1 MTDERLDKVDF
12 LLFQLPDWPQQLSL
26 QRYLLFQ
33 HMMERLN
40 SSSEEIILCT
50 QQILLPLQLGLNQVL
65 LPLEHVINHVVV
77 VVVPSAVVR
86 TVSCVVRLLLLSSI

>member
-1 MTDERLDKVDF
+1 MTYERLDKVDF
-12 LLFQLPDWPQQLSL
+12 LLFQLPDWPQQLS
-26 QRYLLFQ
+26 LLFQ

-50 QQILLPLQLGLNQVL
+50 QQILLPLQLGLNQIL